1 MPTEHHSHAESAAH
15 SRDSDEAV
23 IDLRFLR
30 ALWRDKFIILAFGLV
45 AMLAGAYY
53 AYNVATPIYSATA
66 QVMRNNQTSQI
77 VDLPSVIGELSNDS
91 NAMGSEI
98 QVIQSRVLLGDV
110 VDQLNLVEDP
120 EFNGRLREPSLKVRI
135 KSAIMSWFSSEQPSS
150 AAPPDEEVVERAIRD
165 SVISALRAHLNVR
178 NLPTTSVFNITVTSE
193 SPQKAAMIAD
203 TIARQYV
210 QDQIDVKRDSMKE
223 AIVWLTD
230 QVGQLQQDLE
240 QSEIRV
246 SEFQSANPMITPE
259 VLAGL
264 QRQLSSVRDRL
275 ETTRAEAR
283 DASARLAL
291 LQNAESYSGKAAVSG
306 NARLE
311 ELSATASFNAA
322 DAAEFDRIY
331 SDIVTDAQANQA
343 RQSSNLTALQN
354 SETRLSDQIERQG
367 QELIQLQQLT
377 REAEA
382 NRLLY
387 QYFLGRLKETS
398 AQQGI
403 QKPDS
408 RIIAE
413 AVVPGGPIEPRK
425 SFILVIYLAMGL
437 GLGVAVTLLRESRKR
452 VFHTAP
458 ELEQA
463 TGEQVLGQVPLI
475 SVNRRRKFLSYFN
488 EHGTSAAAEAIRNL
502 RTSILLSNVDTDPQI
517 IMVTSALP
525 GEGKTSISLTLALNM
540 TGLSKRVLVMEGD
553 IRRRALGEYFDLDQE
568 KGLMSVLGGTASLDD
583 VIQRSDEFGFD
594 ILGSGKTTA
603 NAADVVSSQNFNNLL
618 TELRSRYDHIIIDT
632 PPLLIVPDSR
642 IVAKQVDRVVMVVKW
657 NQTSR
662 SQLFEALDM
671 IESVNAKVDGLVLN
685 QISAS
690 GMKRYGYGDS
700 YGSYYAYSASGYYD
714 K

>member
-1 MPTEHHSHAESAAH
+1 MSMEHYSHAGSASH
-15 SRDSDEAV
+15 SRDSEEAV

-45 AMLAGAYY
+45 VMLAGAYY

-66 QVMRNNQTSQI
+66 QVMRNNQTGQI
-77 VDLPSVIGELSNDS
+77 VDLPSVVGELSNDS
-91 NAMGSEI
+91 NAIGSEI

-110 VDQLNLVEDP
+110 VDELDLIEDP
-120 EFNGRLREPSLKVRI
+120 EFNGRLRTPSLKARI
-135 KSAIMSWFSSEQPSS
+135 RSTISSWFFSNEQSDTS
-150 AAPPDEEVVERAIRD
+150 ASDREAMDRAIRD
-165 SVISALRAHLNVR
+165 SVISSLRAHLNVR

-193 SPQKAAMIAD
+193 SPQKAALIAD
-203 TIARQYV
+203 TIAQQYV
-210 QDQIDVKRDSMKE
+210 QDQIDVKRESMKE

-240 QSEIRV
+240 QSEVRV

-275 ETTRAEAR
+275 ESTRSNAREA
-283 DASARLAL
+283 AARLAM
-291 LQNAESYSGKAAVSG
+291 LQNAESFSEKAAVSG
-306 NARLE
+306 NTRLE
-311 ELSATASFNAA
+311 QLAATAPSNAA
-322 DAAEFDRIY
+322 DAAEFDRTY
-331 SDIVTDAQANQA
+331 SAIISDAQANQT

-354 SETRLSDQIERQG
+354 SEERLSGQIERQG

-425 SFILVIYLAMGL
+425 PLILVVSLAL
-437 GLGVAVTLLRESRKR
+437 GLALGTGITLLREVRNR

-463 TGEQVLGQVPLI
+463 TGEQVLGQIPLV
-475 SVNRRRKFLSYFN
+475 SVNRRQKLLSYFH
-488 EHGTSAAAEAIRNL
+488 EHGTSAAAESIRNL
-502 RTSILLSNVDTDPQI
+502 RTSILLSDADSDPQI
-517 IMVTSALP
+517 IMVTSSLP
-525 GEGKTSISLTLALNM
+525 GEGKTSISLALALNM
-540 TGLSKRVLVMEGD
+540 TGLGKRVLVMEGD
-553 IRRRALGEYFDLDQE
+553 IRRRALGEYFDIDQE
-568 KGLMSVLGGTASLDD
+568 KGLMSVLNGTATIDE
-583 VIQRSDEFGFD
+583 VVQHNAEFGFD
-594 ILGSGKTTA
+594 VLGSGKSTA
-603 NAADVVSSQNFNNLL
+603 NAADIVSSPNFSALL

-632 PPLLIVPDSR
+632 PPVLIVPDSR
-642 IVAKQVDRVVMVVKW
+642 IVAKQVDRVVVVVKW

-662 SQLFEALDM
+662 SQLSEALNM
-671 IESVNAKVDGLVLN
+671 IDSVHAEVDGLVLN

-690 GMKRYGYGDS
+690 GMRRYGYGNS
-700 YGSYYAYSASGYYD
+700 YGSYYAYSSSEYYD
-714 K
+714 R